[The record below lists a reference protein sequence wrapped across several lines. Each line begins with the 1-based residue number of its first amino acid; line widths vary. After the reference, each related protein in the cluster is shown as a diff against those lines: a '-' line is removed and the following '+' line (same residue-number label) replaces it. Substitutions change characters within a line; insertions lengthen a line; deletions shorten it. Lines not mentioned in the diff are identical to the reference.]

1 MKIRRYSAIKEAANK
16 NLPFLR
22 LAMSEVK
29 RPSPENRHR
38 PRTESKTAGLI
49 EFYSQKGRSMA
60 SFRDERTGM
69 RMWRYP
75 SRREKDRDRVSS

>member
-1 MKIRRYSAIKEAANK
+1 MKTRRYSAIKRTAKK

-29 RPSPENRHR
+29 RLSPENLHR
-38 PRTESKTAGLI
+38 PRTESKIAGLI
-49 EFYSQKGRSMA
+49 EFYSQKGRSMT

-75 SRREKDRDRVSS
+75 SKRGKEQD